1 MNVWTALVIRVN
13 RAAVVGETVTLPC
26 WTPLTT
32 PVDWC
37 YLQSESA
44 ERAWF
49 LCSAGNIVSDYRERF
64 TLNISVPGDYS
75 LVIHNVTRGDAG
87 LYICREDIG
96 LGTEHQIA
104 LTVHG
109 KISISSS
116 CVIRLYQVT
125 K

>member
-64 TLNISVPGDYS
+64 TLNRSVPGDYS

-87 LYICREDIG
+87 LYICR
-96 LGTEHQIA
+96 EHQIA